1 MADFWNRWMQL
12 SNFFS
17 SSKILS
23 PTLWGIFFWNARII
37 FWSAAMSEANKVCK
51 KASVTYNLFLTE
63 VKWPPPLANFF
74 VCANTAQ
81 FIIYTIELVLPS
93 LITYYTKINVTIA
106 ITIRIGLRLFLS
118 SLKLILVFQINRSYV
133 ITNSSTIQ
141 HFFLWTVDGW
151 RWPCCYVLLLALGTY
166 CCEPNQVVLT

>member
-1 MADFWNRWMQL
+1 MADFRNRWMQL

-17 SSKILS
+17 SSKLLS
-23 PTLWGIFFWNARII
+23 PALWGDFFWNARII

-63 VKWPPPLANFF
+63 VKWPTPLANFF

-93 LITYYTKINVTIA
+93 LITCYTKINVTIA
-106 ITIRIGLRLFLS
+106 ITISIE
-118 SLKLILVFQINRSYV
+118 
-133 ITNSSTIQ
+133 
-141 HFFLWTVDGW
+141 
-151 RWPCCYVLLLALGTY
+151 LLLF
-166 CCEPNQVVLT
+166 

>member
-1 MADFWNRWMQL
+1 MIS
-12 SNFFS
+12 SNVR
-17 SSKILS
+17 SKQSLQ
-23 PTLWGIFFWNARII
+23 
-37 FWSAAMSEANKVCK
+37 K

-106 ITIRIGLRLFLS
+106 NTIRIGLLFFLS

-141 HFFLWTVDGW
+141 HFFMFVDCW
-151 RWPCCYVLLLALGTY
+151 RLALTMLLCTITCSRHILLRGKSSTRY
-166 CCEPNQVVLT
+166 LHIYTFKSIDFQTDFQT

>member
-1 MADFWNRWMQL
+1 MQNEIKCK
-12 SNFFS
+12 SNSIMNGWFLEIDECNYRISFFFF
-17 SSKILS
+17 KDPLA
-23 PTLWGIFFWNARII
+23 LRGIFFWNARII

-93 LITYYTKINVTIA
+93 LITCYTKINVTIA
-106 ITIRIGLRLFLS
+106 ITISIDYCFF
-118 SLKLILVFQINRSYV
+118 KFAK
-133 ITNSSTIQ
+133 TN
-141 HFFLWTVDGW
+141 FGVPD
-151 RWPCCYVLLLALGTY
+151 
-166 CCEPNQVVLT
+166 